1 MLVFL
6 ADAEAEASRLSKQC
20 INIKPIKL
28 DKDLLINLCS
38 IDGAILIDLNGYVHA
53 KGVILD
59 GIVGL
64 EGDSSRG
71 SRYNSAL
78 TYQEYRGW
86 QKPTMIIVHSEDGMV
101 DVIPK
106 LMPQIKHEF
115 ILEKIAL
122 LEKLSSPISFDRVTF
137 YSTMRLLENRAFYL
151 TDEECNKIN
160 SLKTLLESLDKTIGE
175 NQMWLTFE
183 DFKPN
188 LMMNEKYYD
197 V

>member
-1 MLVFL
+1 
-6 ADAEAEASRLSKQC
+6 
-20 INIKPIKL
+20 
-28 DKDLLINLCS
+28 
-38 IDGAILIDLNGYVHA
+38 
-53 KGVILD
+53 
-59 GIVGL
+59 
-64 EGDSSRG
+64 
-71 SRYNSAL
+71 
-78 TYQEYRGW
+78 
-86 QKPTMIIVHSEDGMV
+86 MIIVHSEDGMV